1 MQRIIRATLSGS
13 FHKDIEGLQRAYKE
27 LACCQCQILSPHRL
41 NFETSSVLFVRD
53 ISEKAETNFNLEKHH
68 LLAISQS
75 DFLWVHAPCG
85 YIGIS
90 TAMEVGYAAALNIP
104 IFSNSI
110 IEDQTMSM
118 FIKKIDSVFMA
129 LETISSD
136 GNS

>member
-13 FHKDIEGLQRAYKE
+13 FHKDVEGLQRAYNE
-27 LACCQCQILSPHRL
+27 LACNQCQILSPHKL
-41 NFETSSVLFVRD
+41 DFETSSVLFVRD
-53 ISEKAETNFNLEKHH
+53 ISEKAETDFNLEKHH

-90 TAMEVGYAAALNIP
+90 TAMEVGYAAAINIP
-104 IFSNSI
+104 IFSSSF
-110 IEDQTMSM
+110 IEDQTLSM

-129 LETISSD
+129 LEVLNNND
-136 GNS
+136 NS